1 MSHPPKLSKT
11 SKTNQITIIK
21 FKRNKS
27 TYVLP
32 LDLNTKASLSLENFK
47 SSLAKAIEQSGGISL
62 VEEDEETNKLDEDD
76 IEVPKSEYIDNMEND
91 GMMEDNEEDFKNM
104 IQDVKADNLILALP
118 KDKTSPYDNNW
129 IEITDDSSISSLKFN
144 DYDVIAFKH
153 VDDDRFFI
161 SEAAYDE

>member
-1 MSHPPKLSKT
+1 MAPKLSKS

-32 LDLNTKASLSLENFK
+32 LDLSTKASLSLKNFK
-47 SSLAKAIEQSGGISL
+47 ASLATSIEQSGGLSL

-76 IEVPKSEYIDNMEND
+76 IEVPKSEFIDNLEND
-91 GMMEDNEEDFKNM
+91 GMMEDNAEDTKN
-104 IQDVKADNLILALP
+104 IIHDLKADDLVLALP

-129 IEITDDSSISSLKFN
+129 IEITDDSSISSLQFN
-144 DYDVIAFKH
+144 DYDIIAFKH
-153 VDDDRFFI
+153 VDDDTFFV